1 MRRRKFAKSVVA
13 AVGISSLPMGV
24 SLAMKPSSNALMS
37 EEKIIS
43 KEGLSLKLNQKIHPT
58 NNKDR
63 KQFILTYD
71 VEGMKTP
78 LIEKIYDLKLA
89 NGLSQPVF
97 MSPVNDK
104 QLQAV
109 FNHRLNA

>member
-1 MRRRKFAKSVVA
+1 MKRRNFTKSILA
-13 AVGISSLPMGV
+13 AVSLTSLPVGV
-24 SLAMKPSSNALMS
+24 SLAMKPSIKSLQTN
-37 EEKIIS
+37 EKILS
-43 KEGLSLKLNQKIHPT
+43 KEGLVLKLNQQIHPT
-58 NNKDR
+58 KNKDR

-71 VEGMKTP
+71 VEGMNTP
-78 LIEKIYDLKLA
+78 LIEKIYELTLD
-89 NGLSQPVF
+89 NGETQSVF